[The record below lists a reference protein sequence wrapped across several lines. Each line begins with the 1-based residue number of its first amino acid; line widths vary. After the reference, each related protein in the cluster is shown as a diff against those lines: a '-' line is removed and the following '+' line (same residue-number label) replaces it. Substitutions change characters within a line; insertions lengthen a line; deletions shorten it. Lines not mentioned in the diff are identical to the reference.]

1 MCYTPCLMLR
11 SRYPARLGFLVRAS
25 VVTAATA
32 GLVGCVFEEPPLPV
46 ETGVRDVYLAP
57 DTRVVEEEVP
67 RDATLAGILASHDMP
82 SDVAHAFVES
92 MRPVFDPTDLQRGHP
107 YRMVYGTDGRFRRF
121 EYHVDDDQFLEV
133 ASGSAPFVFNASLV
147 DYEKRRDEVVMHSAI
162 DEQNNSL
169 FAAME
174 AGGANAQVAID
185 VADVFSGEIDFNTE
199 LRLGDHFQV
208 LYEQFVR
215 EEEHVTYGD
224 VLAATFVNDGRQ
236 VSAFRF
242 DVQGEAPAYFDAN
255 GRSMKRQFLSS
266 PFRFEP
272 RVTSRFSY
280 RRLHPVLGTHRAHLG
295 VDYGAPSGTPV
306 IAVSRGTV
314 VSAAASGGSGNTV
327 RLRHTNGYETY
338 YLHLS
343 RFAKGM
349 RAGASVAQGE
359 VIGYVGSTGL
369 ATGPHLDY
377 RLRKNGTFVNP
388 LTERKN
394 LPPGD
399 PVPAEQMAAFEE
411 ARDHAL
417 ARLAGRPVPRDDRLL
432 VADD

>member
-1 MCYTPCLMLR
+1 MLR
-11 SRYPARLGFLVRAS
+11 PLHFLRLGL
-25 VVTAATA
+25 VVTTA
-32 GLVGCVFEEPPLPV
+32 GLVGCGFEQPPLP
-46 ETGVRDVYLAP
+46 EDTGGPDLYLVP
-57 DTRVVEEEVP
+57 DTRVVEDEIP
-67 RDATLAGILASHDMP
+67 RNATFAGLLASHDMP
-82 SDVAHAFVES
+82 SDVAYAFVQS

-121 EYHVDDDQFLEV
+121 EYHVDDDRFLQV
-133 ASGSAPFVFNASLV
+133 ASGTGPSVFSASLI
-147 DYEKRRDEVVMHSAI
+147 DYEKRREDVAMHGEI
-162 DEQNNSL
+162 DQQNNSL

-174 AGGANAQVAID
+174 AGGGNAQVAID
-185 VADVFSGEIDFNTE
+185 MAEVFSGEIDFNTE

-215 EEEHVTYGD
+215 EDVHVTYGD
-224 VLAATFVNDGRQ
+224 VLAATFVNEGRQ
-236 VSAFRF
+236 VAAFRF
-242 DVQGEAPAYFDAN
+242 DVPGDAPAYFDAN

-295 VDYGAPSGTPV
+295 VDYGAPTGTPV
-306 IAVSRGTV
+306 IAVSKGRV
-314 VSAAASGGSGNTV
+314 VSAALSGGSGNMV

-349 RAGASVAQGE
+349 RPGASVAQGQ

-399 PVPAEQMAAFEE
+399 PVPAEYMAAFEE
-411 ARDHAL
+411 VRDRAL
-417 ARLAGRPVPRDDRLL
+417 AALTGRPTPRDEHLL